1 MQRFIKIAF
10 LLLAGVLAQD
20 PTGTPNPENTS
31 LISDDIVEKVQTAL
45 AADGNELLSEK
56 FHEHIEAENSEIV
69 ENSVTDAVQILDNS
83 VESTNSEVVES
94 ENAESEDIESE
105 SIESEV
111 AESDGTESPPVET
124 HEEDSSLQGGE
135 ALVLDA
141 GLEDTN
147 VLDNKIG
154 EIKSK
159 VQEKLDFVETKIE
172 VDEQRLA
179 NDKKQ
184 QEFLENI
191 QEKLGGE
198 EEPETGDDEENVD
211 PNENFTL
218 KPEVKE
224 KIVTEA
230 VQRWVEK
237 NMIHCND
244 HEGVN
249 CIQTS
254 DEMNSNGNTTTEIVI
269 LVVIIIV
276 VLLLLGACIY
286 FIKMTT
292 PSGETSFDDPE
303 SQKQE
308 FGRKNEINDSHQ
320 TSQIIVHPDQQ
331 SSSDE
336 PLLENYVLTSAVE
349 PLSANTR
356 TPSTS
361 DASHENKFDP
371 KPFKDRTPDDEI
383 KKSLRRL
390 DNAGLPTLTEEMDAM
405 VTLGREKRDSR
416 PPVVHPNKN
425 LTDEEMKRNSNVSLS
440 TIGPG
445 DPKFGSI

>member
-1 MQRFIKIAF
+1 MQRFIKIAV
-10 LLLAGVLAQD
+10 LLLVGVLAHD
-20 PTGTPNPENTS
+20 PTETSIPENTS
-31 LISDDIVEKVQTAL
+31 LISDDLVEKVQTAL
-45 AADGNELLSEK
+45 ATEGNELLGEVL
-56 FHEHIEAENSEIV
+56 HEHIEAENSENT
-69 ENSVTDAVQILDNS
+69 ENSVTDDVLLSDYSAEILNP
-83 VESTNSEVVES
+83 ESEVVG
-94 ENAESEDIESE
+94 SEDTESE
-105 SIESEV
+105 SIESDSS
-111 AESDGTESPPVET
+111 ESDGTESPPIET

-135 ALVLDA
+135 ALVLDVA
-141 GLEDTN
+141 LEDTN

-159 VQEKLDFVETKIE
+159 IQDKLDFVETKIE

-191 QEKLGGE
+191 QEKMGGE
-198 EEPETGDDEENVD
+198 EEPQTGDDEENVD
-211 PNENFTL
+211 PNESFTL

-224 KIVTEA
+224 KIVTEL
-230 VQRWVEK
+230 VERWVEK

-254 DEMNSNGNTTTEIVI
+254 DAMNSNGNTTTEIVI

-276 VLLLLGACIY
+276 VLLLLGGCIY

-303 SQKQE
+303 SQKPE
-308 FGRKNEINDSHQ
+308 VGREINDSHQ
-320 TSQIIVHPDQQ
+320 TSQVMIQPDQQ

-336 PLLENYVLTSAVE
+336 PLLANYDLTGAVE
-349 PLSANTR
+349 PISANIR

-371 KPFKDRTPDDEI
+371 KPFTDRTPDDEI

-390 DNAGLPTLTEEMDAM
+390 DTAGLPTLTEEMDAM

-416 PPVVHPNKN
+416 PPVVHPNKI

>member
-1 MQRFIKIAF
+1 MQRFIKIAA
-10 LLLAGVLAQD
+10 LLLVGVLAQD
-20 PTGTPNPENTS
+20 PTGTPIPENTS

-45 AADGNELLSEK
+45 ATEEKEVLGELL
-56 FHEHIEAENSEIV
+56 HEHIE
-69 ENSVTDAVQILDNS
+69 ENSVTDAVLLDAVLLDHSAQTENS
-83 VESTNSEVVES
+83 
-94 ENAESEDIESE
+94 
-105 SIESEV
+105 ESEV
-111 AESDGTESPPVET
+111 IGSEDTESEVLESDGTESSPIET
-124 HEEDSSLQGGE
+124 SEEDSSLQGGE
-135 ALVLDA
+135 ALVLDVA
-141 GLEDTN
+141 LEDTN
-147 VLDNKIG
+147 VLDTKIG
-154 EIKSK
+154 EIKDK
-159 VQEKLDFVETKIE
+159 LQDKLDFVETKIE
-172 VDEQRLA
+172 VDEQRLE

-184 QEFLENI
+184 QEFLENL
-191 QEKLGGE
+191 QEKIGE
-198 EEPETGDDEENVD
+198 PKTGEDEENVD
-211 PNENFTL
+211 PNETFTL

-224 KIVTEA
+224 KIVTEL
-230 VQRWVEK
+230 VERWVEK

-244 HEGVN
+244 HEGNN

-276 VLLLLGACIY
+276 VLLLLGGCIY
-286 FIKMTT
+286 FIKLTT

-303 SQKQE
+303 SQKPE
-308 FGRKNEINDSHQ
+308 VGREINDSHQ
-320 TSQIIVHPDQQ
+320 TSQMIVNPDQE

-336 PLLENYVLTSAVE
+336 PLLAKYDLTGAVE
-349 PLSANTR
+349 PHSANIR

-371 KPFKDRTPDDEI
+371 KPFKDRSPDDEI

-416 PPVVHPNKN
+416 PPVVHPNKI